1 MPTDAHHVELRVT
14 MRRALVYLCLLLA
27 CGGCATTTSL
37 PQTPAEVKL
46 NAGRFE
52 QGYWPRYAASA
63 VFSGRSIEA
72 VFNSARA
79 ALVEN
84 AFTIVR
90 EDLAGGVVMG
100 EHGPTFFYW
109 NVMAGIYLTRSGS
122 DVEVKVVTVGSK
134 DIGFIELVP
143 SDWPSKLLG
152 SLRAALDRP

>member
-1 MPTDAHHVELRVT
+1 MI
-14 MRRALVYLCLLLA
+14 RRALVYLCLPLG
-27 CGGCATTTSL
+27 CGACATTASL
-37 PQTPAEVKL
+37 PQTSAEVRL
-46 NAGRFE
+46 DAGRFE
-52 QGYWPRYAASA
+52 QGHWPRYAASA
-63 VFSGRSIEA
+63 VFSGRSIES
-72 VFNSARA
+72 VFSSART

-90 EDLAGGVVMG
+90 EDLANGVIMG

-109 NVMAGIYLTRSGS
+109 NVMAGVYFTHSGS